1 MIERREKLNEKYIM
15 DKSELI
21 YNQLGYAEE
30 TLQKELKKMIK
41 AYCVR
46 YVDNIRNFETKY
58 YKTINDEV
66 GLWSNLETY
75 VMANQIK

>member
-1 MIERREKLNEKYIM
+1 M

-30 TLQKELKKMIK
+30 TLKKELKKMIK
-41 AYCVR
+41 EYCLR
-46 YVDNIRNFETKY
+46 YVDNIRNFDTKY
-58 YKTINDEV
+58 YPTINDEV

-75 VMANQIK
+75 VTSSQIK